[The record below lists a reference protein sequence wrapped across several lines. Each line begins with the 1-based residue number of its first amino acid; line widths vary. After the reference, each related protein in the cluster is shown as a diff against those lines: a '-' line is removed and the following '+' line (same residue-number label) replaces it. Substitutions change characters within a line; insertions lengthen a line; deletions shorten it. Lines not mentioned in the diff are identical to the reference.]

1 VTGFSSTKLLFPEG
15 GNNMTVNNMA
25 SNIINNNNTGVNL
38 FGTNSTNSTNS
49 VTSNAN
55 QPSSN
60 ASSPLNMNN
69 FVAAIRGHGN
79 QMSEA
84 ANTLLARNQSVFS
97 DLTAQSSNN
106 SAVTVSI
113 ANQSEAAAAARH
125 ETMNVSVQQVASAQQ
140 NLGTAMNARQIN
152 DLGTSTHQF
161 TIQTGGTTHEFSID
175 VRLTDSNRM
184 IQQRMADAINSR
196 NIGVTADVQLNG
208 SGSNETATLS
218 LTSRDSGERNGFTI
232 ADAEDGSLV
241 STMGIDSVA
250 REAQNARFTV
260 NGEQRTHNS
269 NQVELG
275 NGINATLRTT
285 TTENV
290 TVRTQNDSGAITGVI
305 NNLVNSF
312 NGMHENASRYAGRDT
327 GARTLLSRLNSISG
341 MSGLRN
347 IGIDRQRD
355 GSLQIDTDRLARAIE
370 DGSAEQFLNDRQGF
384 TQRLAQLGRTVE
396 NNPEQFVGPRNRLT
410 LGETG
415 SNNNNSGN
423 TNNDTNNNNSVT
435 SQPGRNPV
443 NNRFTNRQPG
453 FNSEEAFANQNE
465 RDMFRVMMSR
475 QNMRMNMVG
484 MLFSWSI

>member
-1 VTGFSSTKLLFPEG
+1 
-15 GNNMTVNNMA
+15 MTVNNMA
-25 SNIINNNNTGVNL
+25 SNIVNNNNNVNL
-38 FGTNSTNSTNS
+38 FGTNSTNNTNS

-55 QPSSN
+55 QPGSN

-84 ANTLLARNQSVFS
+84 ANSLLARNQSVFS
-97 DLTAQSSNN
+97 DLSAQSSNN
-106 SAVTVSI
+106 SAVSVSI
-113 ANQSEAAAAARH
+113 ANQSEAAAARN
-125 ETMNVSVQQVASAQQ
+125 ETMNVSVQQVAAAQQ

-152 DLGTSTHQF
+152 SLGTSTHQF
-161 TIQTGGTTHEFSID
+161 TIQTGNTTHEFSID

-218 LTSRDSGERNGFTI
+218 LNSRDSGQSNGFTI
-232 ADAEDGSLV
+232 ADGDDGSLV

-260 NGEQRTHNS
+260 NGEQRTHYS

-285 TTENV
+285 TTDNV
-290 TVRTQNDSGAITGVI
+290 TVRAQNDNAGISRVV
-305 NNLVNSF
+305 NDLVNSF

-355 GSLQIDTDRLARAIE
+355 GSLQIDTDRLNRAIE
-370 DGSAEQFLNDRQGF
+370 DGSAERFLNDRQGF
-384 TQRLAQLGRTVE
+384 TQRLSQLGRTVE

-423 TNNDTNNNNSVT
+423 TNNDSNTNNTVT

-453 FNSEEAFANQNE
+453 FNSEDAFANQNE